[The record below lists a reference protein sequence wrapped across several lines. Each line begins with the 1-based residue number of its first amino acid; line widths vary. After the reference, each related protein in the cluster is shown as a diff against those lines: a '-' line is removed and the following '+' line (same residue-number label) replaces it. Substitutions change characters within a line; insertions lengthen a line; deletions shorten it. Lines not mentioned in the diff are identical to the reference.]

1 MCDKC
6 KKMDGRIDHYRTLA
20 SSITDQQTIDGINR
34 LIRELEAR
42 KKTLHPE
49 E

>member
-1 MCDKC
+1 MCDEC
-6 KKMDGRIDHYRTLA
+6 KKKDGQIDRYRTLA

-42 KKTLHPE
+42 KKTLYPKE
-49 E
+49 